1 MGYVILNLVDSA
13 HALISILILVRCII
27 SWLPN
32 INIYKEP
39 VRSIIRMV
47 DIILNPIRKFM
58 FKSGFNL
65 PIDIS
70 PIIAIFLINIIA
82 RLLKILV
89 AYIFL
94 I

>member
-1 MGYVILNLVDSA
+1 MGYLILNFVDSA
-13 HALISILILVRCII
+13 HAIISILILIRCII

-39 VRSIIRMV
+39 ARSIIRIV

-70 PIIAIFLINIIA
+70 PIIAIFLINFIA
-82 RLLKILV
+82 RMLRILGI
-89 AYIFL
+89 YMFFI
-94 I
+94 

>member
-1 MGYVILNLVDSA
+1 MGYLILNFVDSA
-13 HALISILILVRCII
+13 HAIISILILIRCII

-32 INIYKEP
+32 INKEP

-70 PIIAIFLINIIA
+70 PIIAIFLINFIA
-82 RLLKILV
+82 RMLRILV
-89 AYIFL
+89 IYMFFI
-94 I
+94 

>member
-13 HALISILILVRCII
+13 HAVISILILLRCII
-27 SWLPN
+27 SWFPN

-39 VRSIIRMV
+39 ISSIIRTV
-47 DIILNPIRKFM
+47 DIMLNPIRNFLYKR
-58 FKSGFNL
+58 GYNL

-70 PIIAIFLINIIA
+70 PIIAIFLINFIA
-82 RLLKILV
+82 RVLKMLV
-89 AYIFL
+89 ISIFV

>member
-27 SWLPN
+27 SWFPN

-39 VRSIIRMV
+39 ISSIIKTV
-47 DIILNPIRKFM
+47 DIMLNPIRNFLYKR
-58 FKSGFNL
+58 GYNL

-70 PIIAIFLINIIA
+70 PIIAIFLINLIA
-82 RLLKILV
+82 RVLKMLV
-89 AYIFL
+89 ISMF
-94 I
+94 II

>member
-1 MGYVILNLVDSA
+1 MGYLILNFVDSA
-13 HALISILILVRCII
+13 HAIISILILIRCII
-27 SWLPN
+27 SWLP
-32 INIYKEP
+32 NIYKEP

-70 PIIAIFLINIIA
+70 PIIAIFLINFIA
-82 RLLKILV
+82 RMLRILV
-89 AYIFL
+89 IYMFFI
-94 I
+94 